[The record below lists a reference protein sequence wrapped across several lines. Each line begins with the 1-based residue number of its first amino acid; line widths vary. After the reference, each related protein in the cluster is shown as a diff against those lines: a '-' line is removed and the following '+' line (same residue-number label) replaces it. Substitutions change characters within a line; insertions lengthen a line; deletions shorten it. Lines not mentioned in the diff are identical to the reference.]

1 MSGKLQI
8 AITGLQNQ
16 FISGNP
22 TFSHFLSN
30 FKKHTK
36 FAFNTIESPLV
47 NAKFDEETMCI
58 IPIDSGDLI
67 NTFTLRYKLFYKA
80 SISSEHFTGSVGH
93 NGYGAYGERYD
104 DPFTAN
110 VGIHAIDYAELY
122 IGGTLIE
129 KITSDWIYLYHKYNT
144 ASYVFTN
151 SILYQTQAAKIPYGS
166 TPKVIGTNN
175 TFVTINGFQQVANLQ
190 ATGGNSSD
198 DFAED
203 EQVALDGDTVVVGAD
218 ADNAVYVFTRDTP
231 GDAASGWTQSVRLS
245 NTGNGESSSPGFGS
259 SVSIDGDTLI
269 VGMSKQKISG
279 SFFVG
284 SVCVYTRD
292 TPGNINSSWT
302 LRHTIDGNT
311 SLNRPYF
318 GASVSLEGDTL
329 AVGTWRSNYVY
340 IYTRTT
346 PGTLNSTWTLRA
358 TLSLAYNTGFRV
370 SLSGDRV
377 AIGSDSQ
384 NLIYVYVRDT
394 LGDLSST
401 WSQEYSVTG
410 PGIDFG
416 RSVSL
421 SGDTLLVGSRRPPE
435 EAFVY
440 TRRVHVSGG
449 PIEWMLT
456 TTLTPGDGAA
466 GIFFGDSV
474 SIKNDIIVIGATSS
488 SDGIYIYKR
497 DTPGDLTS
505 GWSYDRKLTPSGS
518 GKGDSVY
525 TDGTTI
531 IAGNKSRN
539 VYVFGSTT
547 TTTTTSATNTDNT
560 YEHKWNLKQMYI
572 DLPFYF
578 YNNLPASIL
587 ACKLGKQSCHVKIKF
602 KPFDKLIHPFLKPY
616 TLDTRIESASL
627 LTKLAFLD
635 THELNYLKSRP
646 IRQLITQTNL
656 HQHDIIKK
664 DGDHDHTTEIPLNLV
679 NPVKTIYFFTI
690 KKTRLQNNITTSGY
704 VPNVF
709 NSMYQYMLNT
719 TFSSVGL
726 KINGNYIFDDSYVK
740 LVHENSL
747 INSRSSQSTDD
758 TATSYQRSP
767 YATNIRRDESG
778 SYSFA
783 LYPLNN
789 EPSGHLN
796 FSRII
801 DKRLIIN
808 PQFTTYIPGFFYG
821 DNLGVE
827 TQILVGDTLEVNI
840 YSTSY
845 NLLVYADG
853 ICGLKY

>member
-203 EQVALDGDTVVVGAD
+203 EQVALGGGTVVVGAD

-377 AIGSDSQ
+377 AIGGDGA
-384 NLIYVYVRDT
+384 NRVYVYKRDT
-394 LGDLSST
+394 LGDLTSG
-401 WSQEYSVTG
+401 WSQEYSVSG
-410 PGIDFG
+410 AFGDFG

-421 SGDTLLVGSRRPPE
+421 SGDTLLVGARRGRYVLSTDTYFY

-456 TTLTPGDGAA
+456 TTLTPGDGAMSN
-466 GIFFGDSV
+466 FFGDSV
-474 SIKNDIIVIGATSS
+474 SIKNDIIVIGATASYGA
-488 SDGIYIYKR
+488 DGIYIYRR

-505 GWSYDRKLTPSGS
+505 GWSYEIKFTPSGS

-525 TDGTTI
+525 TDGNTV

-539 VYVFGSTT
+539 VYVFENTT
-547 TTTTTSATNTDNT
+547 TTTLDTSDIV
-560 YEHKWNLKQMYI
+560 EHIWNLKQMYI

-587 ACKLGKQSCHVKIKF
+587 ACKLNKQNCYVKIKF
-602 KPFDKLIHPFLKPY
+602 KSFDKLLHPFLIPY
-616 TLDTRIESASL
+616 TLDTQIESASL
-627 LTKLAFLD
+627 LTKFTFLD
-635 THELNYLKSRP
+635 RDESNFLKSRP
-646 IRQLITQTNL
+646 INQLITQVNL

-664 DGDHDHTTEIPLNLV
+664 NDDHDHTTEIPINLV
-679 NPVKTIYFFTI
+679 NPVKNLYFFTI
-690 KKTRLQNNITTSGY
+690 KKSRLQDFIKAYGY
-704 VPNVF
+704 TPNVF
-709 NSMYQYMLNT
+709 NSRYQYMMT
-719 TFSSVGL
+719 TSFSSVGL
-726 KINGNYIFDDSYVK
+726 KINGNYIFDDSYIK

-747 INSRSSQSTDD
+747 INSKSAQSQNDYSSVSEES
-758 TATSYQRSP
+758 AYVG
-767 YATNIRRDESG
+767 NIRRDESG

-783 LYPLNN
+783 LYPLDN

-801 DKRLIIN
+801 DQKFVIN
-808 PQFTTYIPGFFYG
+808 PEFITAIPVGM
-821 DNLGVE
+821 
-827 TQILVGDTLEVNI
+827 TQMLVGDTLEVNI

-845 NLLVYADG
+845 NMMVYSG
-853 ICGLKY
+853 GLCGLKY

>member
-129 KITSDWIYLYHKYNT
+129 KLTSDWIYLYHKYNT

-175 TFVTINGFQQVANLQ
+175 TFVTTNGFQQVANLQ

-198 DFAED
+198 DFGED

-218 ADNAVYVFTRDTP
+218 YDNAVYVFTRDTP

-377 AIGSDSQ
+377 AIGGDGA
-384 NLIYVYVRDT
+384 NRVYVYKRDT
-394 LGDLSST
+394 LGDLTSG
-401 WSQEYSVTG
+401 WSQEYSVSG
-410 PGIDFG
+410 AFGDFG

-421 SGDTLLVGSRRPPE
+421 SGDTLLVGARRGRYVLSTDTYFY

-456 TTLTPGDGAA
+456 TTLTPGDGAMSN
-466 GIFFGDSV
+466 FFGDSV
-474 SIKNDIIVIGATSS
+474 SIKNDIIVIGATASYGA
-488 SDGIYIYKR
+488 DGIYIYRR

-505 GWSYDRKLTPSGS
+505 GWSYEIKFTPSGS

-525 TDGTTI
+525 TDGNTV

-539 VYVFGSTT
+539 VYVFENTT
-547 TTTTTSATNTDNT
+547 TTTLDTSDIV
-560 YEHKWNLKQMYI
+560 EHIWNLKQMYI

-587 ACKLGKQSCHVKIKF
+587 ACKLNKQNCYVKIKF
-602 KPFDKLIHPFLKPY
+602 KSFDKLLHPFLIPY
-616 TLDTRIESASL
+616 TLDTQIESASL
-627 LTKLAFLD
+627 LTKFTFLD
-635 THELNYLKSRP
+635 RDESNFLKSRP
-646 IRQLITQTNL
+646 INQLITQVNL

-664 DGDHDHTTEIPLNLV
+664 NDDHDHTTEIPINLV
-679 NPVKTIYFFTI
+679 NPVKNLYFFTI
-690 KKTRLQNNITTSGY
+690 KKSRLQDFIKAYGY
-704 VPNVF
+704 TPNVF
-709 NSMYQYMLNT
+709 NSRYQYMMT
-719 TFSSVGL
+719 TSFSSVGL
-726 KINGNYIFDDSYVK
+726 KINGNYIFDDSYIK

-747 INSRSSQSTDD
+747 INSKSAQSQNDYSSVSEES
-758 TATSYQRSP
+758 AYVG
-767 YATNIRRDESG
+767 NIRRDESG

-783 LYPLNN
+783 LYPLDN

-801 DKRLIIN
+801 DQKFVIN
-808 PQFTTYIPGFFYG
+808 PEFITAIPVGM
-821 DNLGVE
+821 
-827 TQILVGDTLEVNI
+827 TQMLVGDTLEVNI

-845 NLLVYADG
+845 NMMVYSG
-853 ICGLKY
+853 GLCGLKY